1 MIVTAAYLLL
11 FIDFCV
17 EQNRVSLFQYRHAAC
32 GLAVGPAYCKKI
44 FFCFVRIL
52 SSNTLTR
59 IDRWNIGIK
68 SINKYNFVII

>member
-32 GLAVGPAYCKKI
+32 MLAVGPAYCE
-44 FFCFVRIL
+44 FFLFFVF
-52 SSNTLTR
+52 
-59 IDRWNIGIK
+59 
-68 SINKYNFVII
+68 FVFVL